1 MYNGRNKVKI
11 CHIVAAGLNGEIG
24 KDNKLLCHI
33 PEDLAYFKKMTLGH
47 AVVMGRKTLE
57 SLPNKLSRRAVWEVS
72 NRNHDGSRWYNGLH
86 SALYAASGSCYFLN
100 TNKIWI
106 AGGASIYEQTND
118 IVDEVYLT
126 RIHHEFPDADSFYKI
141 PEGFVFEGYTERT
154 LEHFP
159 EERFLED
166 KLSLDTWKVTFEKWV
181 RVDSW
186 KNK

>member
-1 MYNGRNKVKI
+1 MYLGRKKVKV

-47 AVVMGRKTLE
+47 AVIMGRKTIE
-57 SLPNKLSRRAVWEVS
+57 SLPNKLSRRAVWEAT
-72 NRNHDGSRWYNGLH
+72 NRNNNGDPLYDGLD
-86 SALYAASGSCYFLN
+86 SALYAATGSCHFLN
-100 TNKIWI
+100 TDKIWI
-106 AGGASIYEQTND
+106 AGGASIYKQTEK
-118 IVDEVYLT
+118 IVDEVFIT
-126 RIHHEFPDADSFYKI
+126 RIHHEFPDADTFYNI

-159 EERFLED
+159 EERFIGGELNLE
-166 KLSLDTWKVTFEKWV
+166 TWKVTFEKWI
-181 RVDSW
+181 RVDKV